1 MEIILTRLKF
11 NNAPWVL
18 YASMIL
24 FFSIVIFWIL
34 GPESFPD
41 YVNYVRAASY
51 GYESFFELI
60 PQYFLVSTDLF
71 DTPKDRVKFYFV
83 LVHVL
88 TVFLF
93 CMISILSPKASF
105 MQALYYSYYLPF
117 FLTTALRGSLA
128 YLIAGT
134 LVPIMIASG
143 RRYIALYCAVIA
155 CFFHDSGI
163 FSVAIIISIYFSR
176 YLGLYKKKE
185 YIKKGII
192 LCFFVSVIWNTL
204 TVDIGLFPDIGR
216 FLDYLNG
223 SLNSYPKLLYIYLH
237 IFGIIVLLRQCI
249 VDRDLELY
257 FLIGALLISFVA
269 LVNHV
274 AALRLLPFIM
284 GAGFLILGD
293 RLRLVFGRKILLLC
307 PFMLA
312 YFYFNFAFL
321 LRW

>member
-1 MEIILTRLKF
+1 MKIILSRPNF

-18 YASMIL
+18 YSSMIL
-24 FFSIVIFWIL
+24 LFSIVIFWIL
-34 GPESFPD
+34 GPASFPD

-51 GYESFFELI
+51 GYESFFEFV
-60 PQYFLVSTDLF
+60 PQYFLVSNDLF
-71 DTPKDRVKFYFV
+71 DNPKDRVQFYFV
-83 LVHVL
+83 LVHVV

-93 CMISILSPKASF
+93 CVITMLFPKASF

-117 FLTTALRGSLA
+117 FMTTALRGSLT

-134 LVPIMIASG
+134 LMPVMIASG
-143 RRYIALYCAVIA
+143 RRYIAIYCAVIA
-155 CFFHDSGI
+155 CFFHDSGVFPLVVI
-163 FSVAIIISIYFSR
+163 LTIYFSR
-176 YLGLYKKKE
+176 YVGLYNKKG

-192 LCFFVSVIWNTL
+192 LCFFASVIWT
-204 TVDIGLFPDIGR
+204 TIIVDVGLLPDIGR
-216 FLDYLNG
+216 FLDYING

-237 IFGIIVLLRQCI
+237 IFGIVFLLRQCV
-249 VDRDLELY
+249 VDPDLELY
-257 FLIGALLISFVA
+257 FLIGALLISIVA

-293 RLRLVFGRKILLLC
+293 RLRVVLGRQIFLLF

-312 YFYFNFAFL
+312 YFYFNFVFL
-321 LRW
+321 LR